1 MKALRCAGWKSE
13 CSGWKKECRMWTN
26 SGGLRMEV
34 WRVQILGGLDFLP
47 QLGKR
52 HDKSGEEEEGPSKKT
67 AAGSG
72 EKRGRL

>member
-1 MKALRCAGWKSE
+1 
-13 CSGWKKECRMWTN
+13 MWTN

-52 HDKSGEEEEGPSKKT
+52 HDKSGEEEEGPSKRT

-72 EKRGRL
+72 EKRGRLWSRHVMGWGPHTQLLV